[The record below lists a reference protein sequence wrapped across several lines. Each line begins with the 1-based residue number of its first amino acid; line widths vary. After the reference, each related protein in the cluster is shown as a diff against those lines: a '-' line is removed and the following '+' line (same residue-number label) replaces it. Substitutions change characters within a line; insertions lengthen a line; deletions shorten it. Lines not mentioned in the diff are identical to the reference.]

1 MGQSPAD
8 LERVTREVLAK
19 ANQHPQLTRVFTT
32 WSSNVPQLT
41 LSVDRERAARL
52 DVPVSRIFSSL
63 QTAFGGTRA
72 GDFSINNR
80 VYHVVMQ
87 NEMQWRERAEQISE
101 LYVRSNNGERVRLS
115 NLVTIT
121 PTVGAPFLQ
130 QYNQFPSVSVSGS
143 AAPGVSSSTAMAAM
157 GQLLVDNLPARLRLR
172 VERNV
177 VSGAADGQSGG
188 LDRAGGG
195 GDGVAV
201 SRCPV

>member
-1 MGQSPAD
+1 M
-8 LERVTREVLAK
+8 
-19 ANQHPQLTRVFTT
+19 PQMTLT
-32 WSSNVPQLT
+32 
-41 LSVDRERAARL
+41 VDRERAARL

-72 GDFSINNR
+72 GDFSVNNR

-101 LYVRSNNGERVRLS
+101 LFVRSNSGERVRLS

-121 PTVGAPFLQ
+121 PTVGAPFIQ

-143 AAPGVSSSTAMAAM
+143 AAEGVSSSTAMAAM
-157 GQLLVDNLPARLRLR
+157 GEILAENLPAGYDYAS
-172 VERNV
+172 ERHV
-177 VSGAADGQSGG
+177 VSGAADRQSGDM
-188 LDRAGGG
+188 DRAGGG

-201 SRCPV
+201 PRRPV